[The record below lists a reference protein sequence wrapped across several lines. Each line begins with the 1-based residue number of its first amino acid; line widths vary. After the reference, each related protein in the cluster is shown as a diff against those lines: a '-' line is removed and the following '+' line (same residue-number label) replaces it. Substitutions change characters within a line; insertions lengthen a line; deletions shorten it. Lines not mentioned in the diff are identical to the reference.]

1 MEHSLSRLADLL
13 AEPNADPV
21 VRCMRLH
28 LQTNALLPDVGGKPL
43 DTRY

>member
-28 LQTNALLPDVGGKPL
+28 LQTNELLPDVGGKPL